1 MPLLDAAS
9 SDASSYELEQ
19 PSLVRHTATDHNVF
33 HNDDGLVEQEAERF
47 VSIDNVTQ
55 TAHVGRT
62 KPTEGPNDDTV
73 TDASKLPKQS
83 GDLIT
88 LTNDEASAT
97 GNELATVHRRN
108 SRSSLLAANV

>member
-1 MPLLDAAS
+1 MLDAAS

-33 HNDDGLVEQEAERF
+33 HNDDEPDEQEAERF

-55 TAHVGRT
+55 TEHVGRT

-73 TDASKLPKQS
+73 TDARKLPKQ
-83 GDLIT
+83 IT
-88 LTNDEASAT
+88 LTDDEASAT